1 MADGQVLGEFEQL
14 VLLGVL
20 QCGAEAYAVPISRE
34 LETRARRGVS
44 LGAVYKTLDRLEAKG
59 YLASS
64 VGEPTAA
71 RGGRS
76 TRVYKVTP
84 LGLRQ
89 LRSALASIHR
99 MSDGLRE
106 LQEPR

>member
-20 QCGAEAYAVPISRE
+20 QCRAEAYAVPVWRE
-34 LETRARRGVS
+34 LETRAGRRVS
-44 LGAVYKTLDRLEAKG
+44 LGAVYKTLDRLDAKG
-59 YLASS
+59 YLTSS

-76 TRVYKVTP
+76 TRVYKVSG

-89 LRSALASIHR
+89 LRKALASIGR
-99 MSDGLRE
+99 MADGLQQ
-106 LQEPR
+106 LLEPQ